1 MNNKNNM
8 KRLAAISLAVM
19 GIMLVF
25 ALFDAVR
32 MNREIKELQKTV
44 NYTQLFE
51 DMLFPNMATAE
62 TGETAGT
69 AESAAVADFAP
80 VMNFEAG
87 EEGVQLSQESY
98 LPLTLSDA
106 KVFVPCVDIEEPC
119 TVAYRSEDSTAQAG
133 AYRLALVKGDAN
145 NSIGE
150 FQSGAETF
158 LAGARNV
165 SDDVY
170 LTVAVALDEEHRSEQ
185 VDAIKKL
192 LSDTVISDVTP
203 KATLFDE
210 TVADDVS
217 LEISDSYVQLQKG
230 TDTVLV
236 SAFQQS
242 IDTSLLSKSL
252 TLPNGLTL
260 YGFITEDSKAISK
273 TSPIWPDFPDDAMDA
288 SLVELYIVNYLN
300 YLSGG
305 TWTPDSDP
313 SRFCKGLDKD
323 HLPAAKHIPACTED
337 EIYRYLV
344 QSVTNKAL
352 LSPDEQNTV
361 KMLLSDSGEE
371 FLDKVMSLVKD
382 KDIPCKEN
390 LALYVSYIIHRPD
403 WKSQKCFL
411 DFKSATDVLRL
422 AAAMSRQDVSLAK
435 APRFR
440 SFTRAERR
448 ELLGLLEHVEKDEG
462 FALRPEQFKRLGE
475 KLHPGEYAK
484 YFPESKAIFDKVRNG
499 IKIETYNSKLQELMK
514 PPVNAE
520 LLTAHLM
527 LRPGMF
533 ARYLDFALRSC
544 KDATAMEDVLFRF
557 ISVCKNVEPR
567 VLVQLINHFR
577 NRNNPVQLA
586 TGKANGAAS
595 KVLDREVEPIPEDIC
610 NRVARD
616 IFNQLW
622 QVLRAEDT
630 EPKCVYLDPACHCN
644 DIVFPDNP
652 RQISSSLRS
661 AACGSRTRLPEGNV
675 LRAFLYWKASFEAE
689 AWDGVDLD
697 LSVAFYGDEK
707 VNFVFY
713 GNPKAEPLGAIHS
726 GDRRCSGKNGA
737 VEYVDFNIKKCLQN
751 GIRYA
756 AMVVNSYSGE
766 KFFEMDAAFCGVM
779 VRDGLTG
786 EQFEPAT
793 VKDRFALT
801 TESGQLVMVVVD
813 LQKRELI
820 MVDRTVAGS
829 LAYSNV
835 ITDYQPT
842 KDVCQYAM
850 QLKSLSIKEM
860 VGMRYAKFLKDGEW
874 EKADVIISDAPEK
887 FKTPASDKPV
897 PRIVSPY
904 DIPGIYD
911 VVFGNS
917 KAD

>member
-1 MNNKNNM
+1 M
-8 KRLAAISLAVM
+8 
-19 GIMLVF
+19 
-25 ALFDAVR
+25 
-32 MNREIKELQKTV
+32 
-44 NYTQLFE
+44 
-51 DMLFPNMATAE
+51 
-62 TGETAGT
+62 
-69 AESAAVADFAP
+69 
-80 VMNFEAG
+80 
-87 EEGVQLSQESY
+87 
-98 LPLTLSDA
+98 
-106 KVFVPCVDIEEPC
+106 
-119 TVAYRSEDSTAQAG
+119 
-133 AYRLALVKGDAN
+133 
-145 NSIGE
+145 
-150 FQSGAETF
+150 
-158 LAGARNV
+158 
-165 SDDVY
+165 
-170 LTVAVALDEEHRSEQ
+170 
-185 VDAIKKL
+185 
-192 LSDTVISDVTP
+192 
-203 KATLFDE
+203 
-210 TVADDVS
+210 
-217 LEISDSYVQLQKG
+217 
-230 TDTVLV
+230 
-236 SAFQQS
+236 
-242 IDTSLLSKSL
+242 
-252 TLPNGLTL
+252 
-260 YGFITEDSKAISK
+260 
-273 TSPIWPDFPDDAMDA
+273 
-288 SLVELYIVNYLN
+288 ELYIVNYLN

-305 TWTPDSDP
+305 TWTTDSNP
-313 SRFCKGLDKD
+313 SRFCKGLDRD
-323 HLPAAKHIPACTED
+323 HLPAAKQIPACTED

-344 QSVTNKAL
+344 QSVTGKAP

-371 FLDKVMSLVKD
+371 FLDKVMSLMKD

-422 AAAMSRQDVSLAK
+422 AAAMSGQDVSLAK

-484 YFPESKAIFDKVRNG
+484 YFPENKVIFDKVRNG

-544 KDATAMEDVLFRF
+544 KDTAAMEDVLFRF
-557 ISVCKNVEPR
+557 ISVCKSVEPR

-644 DIVFPDNP
+644 DIVLPDNP

-675 LRAFLYWKASFEAE
+675 LRTFLYWKASFETE

-713 GNPKAEPLGAIHS
+713 GNPKVESLGAIHS
-726 GDRRCSGKNGA
+726 GDRRSSGKNGA
-737 VEYVDFNIKKCLQN
+737 VEYVDFDIKKCLQN

-756 AMVVNSYSGE
+756 AMVVNSYTGE
-766 KFFEMDAAFCGVM
+766 KFSEMDTAFCGVM
-779 VRDGLTG
+779 VRDGMTG

-801 TESGQLVMVVVD
+801 TESGQLVMAVVD

-860 VGMRYAKFLKDGEW
+860 VGMRYAKFLKDSEW

-887 FKTPASDKPV
+887 FKTPASGKPV

-904 DIPGIYD
+904 DVPSIYD
-911 VVFGNS
+911 AVFGTTKTS
-917 KAD
+917 